1 MVWNLT
7 SIKPKP
13 GLGLHVGQA
22 VVAGSA
28 DVVWDKEFLC
38 CPPQVS
44 CKQLQLLTFFTLNGL
59 LKMKL
64 YILAS
69 QFINITSLS
78 CTW

>member
-7 SIKPKP
+7 SIKLKP

-22 VVAGSA
+22 VVA

-69 QFINITSLS
+69 
-78 CTW
+78 